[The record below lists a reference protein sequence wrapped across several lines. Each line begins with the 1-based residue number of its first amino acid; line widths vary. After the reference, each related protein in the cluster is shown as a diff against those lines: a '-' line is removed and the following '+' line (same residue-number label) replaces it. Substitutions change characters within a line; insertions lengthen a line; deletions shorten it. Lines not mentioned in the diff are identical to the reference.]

1 MTARHELRRLL
12 GAAACVVVTAGCGFQ
27 GVNSLPLPG
36 TVGRGHGA
44 QIYYVEIAN
53 VGTLESNSPVMV
65 NDVVV
70 GSVGTIS
77 LRGWHAN
84 VKVSVEPDTV
94 IPANAVASVGQTSL
108 LGSMHLSFSPPLGE
122 AARGRLPS
130 GTTIPMSSSSTYP
143 STEQTLSALSAVV
156 NAGGL
161 GQLGDIIHNFNGA
174 VSGRESQLRDLIT
187 RLNTTV
193 GTLNDQRDNIIATMD
208 ELSRFTG
215 LLNDQQPVLTRALHT
230 IPPALDVLLKERPKF
245 TEAMTKL
252 GTFSDTATRVVSET
266 QDDLLT
272 NLDNLKP
279 AICALADVGSDI
291 DTALAYAPLFPL
303 GQNLIDR
310 GLRGDYINLFAQ
322 LDLTRASL
330 KRYLATGTPWW
341 QGDAALTP
349 APGDP
354 GYDEFYAK
362 NPSGEALRPTP
373 PWLAS
378 LPADG
383 PAPHLRGVAP
393 LGVQPP
399 VLSLPPATTP
409 SGCG

>member
-1 MTARHELRRLL
+1 MTAKHELRRML
-12 GAAACVVVTAGCGFQ
+12 GVAACVVVTAGCGFQ

-36 TVGRGHGA
+36 TVGRGQGA
-44 QIYYVEIAN
+44 QLYYVEIAN
-53 VGTLESNSPVMV
+53 VGTLDSNSPVMV

-70 GSVGTIS
+70 GSVGAIS

-84 VKVSVEPDTV
+84 VTVSVKPDSV
-94 IPANAVASVGQTSL
+94 VPANAVASVGQTSL
-108 LGSMHLSFSPPLGE
+108 LGSMHLSLSPPLGE

-130 GTTIPMSSSSTYP
+130 GTTIPMSQSSTYP

-156 NAGGL
+156 NGGGL

-174 VSGRESQLRDLIT
+174 VSGRESQIRDLLT

-215 LLNDQQPVLTRALHT
+215 LLNDQQSVLTRALRT
-230 IPPALDVLLKERPKF
+230 IPPALDVLLKERPKL

-252 GTFSDTATRVVSET
+252 GTFSDTATRVVSAT
-266 QDDLLT
+266 QDDLVA
-272 NLDNLKP
+272 NLDNLEP

-291 DTALAYAPLFPL
+291 DTALAFAPLFPL

-310 GLRGDYINLFAQ
+310 GLRGDYINLFAS

-330 KRYLATGTPWW
+330 RRYLAAGTPWW
-341 QGDAALTP
+341 HGDAALTP

-354 GYDEFYAK
+354 GYDQFYAEHPDGK
-362 NPSGEALRPTP
+362 ALRPTP

-378 LPADG
+378 LPPDS
-383 PAPHLRGVAP
+383 PPLHLRGVAP

-399 VLSLPPATTP
+399 ILSLPAATTP